1 MILSSALD
9 AIGDTPLIALD
20 RVHAGP
26 GRLLAKAEFLQ
37 PGGSVKDRAARA
49 ILLAA
54 RADSR
59 LAPKQPVVEMT
70 SGNMGAG
77 LAVACAALGHP
88 LVVTMS
94 AGNSPA
100 RARML
105 EGLGAEVVLVP
116 QVDGTPGKV
125 TGADIEAAAA
135 MARAL
140 AATRDAFYVDQFNA
154 VEGIT
159 AHEKTGAE
167 ILADAGG
174 AVDAWVAAVG
184 SGCTFLGVAR
194 SLKAANPKTLCAVV
208 EPEGCRP
215 LAGEAVTKPKHL
227 IQGTSYGLVPPH
239 WEPALMDLSLAVSDE
254 EVETWRR
261 RLAHEEGLY
270 VGYSAAANV
279 CASVKLLCSRRL
291 RVDAVVVTV
300 LCDTGL
306 KY

>member
-1 MILSSALD
+1 
-9 AIGDTPLIALD
+9 
-20 RVHAGP
+20 
-26 GRLLAKAEFLQ
+26 
-37 PGGSVKDRAARA
+37 
-49 ILLAA
+49 
-54 RADSR
+54 
-59 LAPKQPVVEMT
+59 
-70 SGNMGAG
+70 
-77 LAVACAALGHP
+77 
-88 LVVTMS
+88 
-94 AGNSPA
+94 
-100 RARML
+100 ML